1 MKAKVIM
8 LMPLGMKISGL
19 ENRHRNE
26 IKEVEKIL
34 ALQTCVQNTP
44 HRMAALPAGKGCRKG
59 LPPQT
64 RAGGAP

>member
-34 ALQTCVQNTP
+34 ALQTGV
-44 HRMAALPAGKGCRKG
+44 
-59 LPPQT
+59 
-64 RAGGAP
+64 

>member
-8 LMPLGMKISGL
+8 LMPLGMKILGL

-34 ALQTCVQNTP
+34 ALQIGMQNTP
-44 HRMAALPAGKGCRKG
+44 HRTAALPAGKGCRKG

-64 RAGGAP
+64 RAGDAP